1 MKRKDIIHR
10 LDGISQ
16 AIWDDQSIPLHDRAT
31 MRSAI
36 AYATYLLSE
45 SEGAKRS
52 MGVRYDV
59 TIRDILTI
67 AAEDELTALRLQELM
82 RGSHE

>member
-1 MKRKDIIHR
+1 
-10 LDGISQ
+10 
-16 AIWDDQSIPLHDRAT
+16 

-67 AAEDELTALRLQELM
+67 AAEDELTALRLQELL
-82 RGSHE
+82 RGSYE